1 MILQANMQSD
11 KPESGKEFV
20 RHIKLTDL
28 VKSPFQVRFEE
39 ITGTDAAGDTGK
51 KLAELTRSV
60 EKSGLI
66 QPIIV
71 RQAGEKY
78 EIIDGHRRVEAIRSL
93 GRGQIKAIVKDCTE
107 REAQVMHVVGNLQ
120 RKNLNMIELAV
131 TYKKLLETGVF
142 KDKRELSVALGKDE
156 TYIGDLLNTLKLDQR
171 IIEDIVKNDQ
181 IKDLRL
187 LRSIRRVSATDNAG
201 ASEDQWSLYM
211 KVLREKLGRKEIN
224 KLVAKPKQK
233 SLLKNWVISPTPRKI
248 IIRLNTGKLPVD
260 KQKELINII
269 EERLVEVSRLL

>member
-1 MILQANMQSD
+1 MPD
-11 KPESGKEFV
+11 KQDSAKELIRIV
-20 RHIKLTDL
+20 KLIDL

-39 ITGTDAAGDTGK
+39 IAGKESTGDTGK
-51 KLAELTRSV
+51 NLAELTRSIG
-60 EKSGLI
+60 KSGLI

-71 RQAGEKY
+71 RQVGDKY
-78 EIIDGHRRVEAIRSL
+78 EIIDGHRRVEATRML
-93 GRGQIKAIVKDCTE
+93 GHGQIKAIVKDCTE

-142 KDKRELSVALGKDE
+142 KDKRELSLALGKDE

-171 IIEDIVKNDQ
+171 IIEDIVKNDP

-187 LRSIRRVSATDNAG
+187 LRSIRRVAATDKEG
-201 ASEDQWSLYM
+201 ASEDQWSLYR

-224 KLVAKPKQK
+224 KLVARPKQK

-248 IIRLNTGKLPVD
+248 IIRLNTGKLPEE
-260 KQKELINII
+260 KQQELIRRL
-269 EERLVEVSRLL
+269 EEKLVEVSGSL